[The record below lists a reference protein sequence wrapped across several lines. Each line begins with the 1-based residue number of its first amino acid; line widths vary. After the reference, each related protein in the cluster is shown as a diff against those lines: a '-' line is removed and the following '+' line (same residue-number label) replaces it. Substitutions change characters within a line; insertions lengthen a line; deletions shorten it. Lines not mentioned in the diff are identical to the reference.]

1 MQYNQDKPIYLQ
13 IADYMQDQILSGSW
27 KDEQRIPSIRDMAIE
42 MEVNPNTVTR
52 TYNYLQE
59 QGIIDMQRG
68 IGYFTSPQAE
78 EKVREIKRAECLDT
92 LLPEVVRTMI
102 RVGITIEEFNALYY
116 HYTSQ
121 ESQV

>member
-13 IADYMQDQILSGSW
+13 IADYMLDQILSGSW

-59 QGIIDMQRG
+59 QGIIAMQRG
-68 IGYFTSPQAE
+68 VGYFTSPHAE
-78 EKVREIKRAECLDT
+78 EKVREIKRAECLNT
-92 LLPEVVRTMI
+92 LLPEVVRTMV
-102 RVGITIEEFNALYY
+102 RVGITIEEFNALYH
-116 HYTSQ
+116 HYTS
-121 ESQV
+121 